1 MCDFILLGAP
11 LKSLD
16 RLTGTV
22 PAGLCLWPCGNAA
35 LRQVVPA
42 THAIFWVV
50 APQCSCGLWP
60 TEPEDEAVSVPAYP
74 SAWSPAKRARA
85 SRDSA
90 AARAAQSSGHTE
102 ASVFRTWL
110 ESFLTATGGPV
121 YLHVAMYSGSQEG
134 TAPPIAP
141 EQRLKVA
148 GVLPP
153 SLPRETL
160 LRLTLTGAPA
170 FRL

>member
-16 RLTGTV
+16 LLKGTV
-22 PAGLCLWPCGNAA
+22 PPGLRLWPCGNAA

-50 APQCSCGLWP
+50 APQCSCGIWP
-60 TEPEDEAVSVPAYP
+60 TEPEDEAVSVPSYP
-74 SAWSPAKRARA
+74 STWSPAKRTRA
-85 SRDSA
+85 GRDSA
-90 AARAAQSSGHTE
+90 FARAAQSSRHTE
-102 ASVFRTWL
+102 DSSFRSWL

-121 YLHVAMYSGSQEG
+121 YLHVAMYGGSQEG

-141 EQRLKVA
+141 EQRLTVS

-160 LRLTLTGAPA
+160 LRLTLTGAPT